1 MTLITPGQDRNTT
14 AATAATAANTNTA
27 TTTTTTTT
35 TSTTNESR
43 LSIPVNSEASAGPRV
58 H

>member
-27 TTTTTTTT
+27 TTTTTTT
-35 TSTTNESR
+35 STTNESR